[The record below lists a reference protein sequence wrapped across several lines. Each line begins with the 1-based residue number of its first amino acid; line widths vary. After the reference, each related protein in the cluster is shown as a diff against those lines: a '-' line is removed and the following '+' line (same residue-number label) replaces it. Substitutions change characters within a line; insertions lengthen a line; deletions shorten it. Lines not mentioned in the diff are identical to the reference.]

1 MTDFAELSVMRPT
14 KLLTVIREFARER
27 DWEQF
32 HRPKNL
38 AMALSVE
45 ASEVVELFQWLTPE
59 QCERLSPKRRAALA
73 DELADVYVYLLKL
86 AERFDVDLELAALA
100 KMKKNARKYPI
111 AKSRGSARKYSE
123 L

>member
-1 MTDFAELSVMRPT
+1 MRPARLMRVIRDFAR
-14 KLLTVIREFARER
+14 RR

-32 HRPKNL
+32 HLPKNL

-59 QCERLSPKRRAALA
+59 QSRRLSPAQRAALA

-86 AERFDVDLELAALA
+86 ADGFGIDLEAAAFA
-100 KMKKNARKYPI
+100 KMRKNARKYPVRK
-111 AKSRGSARKYSE
+111 ARGTARKYSE

>member
-1 MTDFAELSVMRPT
+1 MRPAR
-14 KLLTVIREFARER
+14 LQAVIRKFARER

-32 HRPKNL
+32 HLPKNL

-45 ASEVVELFQWLTPE
+45 ASEVVELFQWLTPA
-59 QCERLSPKRRAALA
+59 QCERLSPKQRAALA

-86 AERFDVDLELAALA
+86 ADRFDVDLELAAFA
-100 KMKKNARKYPI
+100 KMKKNAAKYPV
-111 AKSRGSARKYSE
+111 AKARGSAKKYSE

>member
-1 MTDFAELSVMRPT
+1 MKPSRLLRVIRDFAR
-14 KLLTVIREFARER
+14 AR

-32 HRPKNL
+32 HKPKNL

-59 QCERLSPKRRAALA
+59 QAERLDPKRRAALA

-86 AERFDVDLELAALA
+86 AERFDVDLEKAAFA
-100 KMKKNARKYPI
+100 KMKKNARKYPV
-111 AKSRGSARKYSE
+111 AKAKGTAKKYSE